1 MGRVFRFQTRSSDL
15 KQEMKLFAAILFA
28 ATTAQRDREREVEVS
43 NDDSYE
49 SYNAGFGGDDAY
61 GGFYDAFADA
71 FGDAGNYGDY
81 GYDNADDATAA
92 PVAVEAGRPVEVV
105 QEDDGKT
112 VFIDG
117 LALPA
122 SDPEDGSFNQNCWVA
137 RGTSSTAW
145 FTAGGGNG
153 WAKCNGGEHQACE
166 IKVTRNSQNEITQI
180 VSKCANQQSC
190 VDNMKQ
196 NFNPAAITAAGA
208 ALYGTYAQQQCRP
221 QFLAGANS
229 ALFGARQKASDSVCF
244 FCVEPCDADP
254 SGMTAAELRTAN
266 CVGTGA
272 ANEENSKPF
281 DGNDL
286 ELLGATDDTLDTNVS
301 DGTDLST
308 ASDFLNMNWY
318 STVSIDMK
326 SSDLRETRE
335 VSRIQHYQ
343 LSLIDDANVSPFPA

>member
-43 NDDSYE
+43 NDDSYD

-153 WAKCNGGEHQACE
+153 WAQCNGGEHQA
-166 IKVTRNSQNEITQI
+166 
-180 VSKCANQQSC
+180 C

-196 NFNPAAITAAGA
+196 NFNPAANAGTN
-208 ALYGTYAQQQCRP
+208 LYDTYAQQQCRP
-221 QFLAGANS
+221 QHLASSTS
-229 ALFGARQKASDSVCF
+229 ALFGPRQKKNDSVCF
-244 FCVEPCDADP
+244 FCIEPCSDDTAMASGTQTQLQDA
-254 SGMTAAELRTAN
+254 S
-266 CVGTGA
+266 CVGTSGTA
-272 ANEENSKPF
+272 SNSMPF
-281 DGNDL
+281 TGLDL
-286 ELLGATDDTLDTNVS
+286 DLLAATDAGLDKKVYNGVDITS
-301 DGTDLST
+301 TD
-308 ASDFLNMNWY
+308 SDFFNMNWY
-318 STVSIDMK
+318 SVVSV
-326 SSDLRETRE
+326 DLIEGENRDTRE

-343 LSLIDDANVSPFPA
+343 LSLVNDAAISPF

>member
-43 NDDSYE
+43 NDDSYD

-61 GGFYDAFADA
+61 GGSYDAFADA

-153 WAKCNGGEHQACE
+153 WAQCNGGEHQACE
-166 IKVTRNSQNEITQI
+166 IKVTRNSKNEITQI

-190 VDNMKQ
+190 VDNMIHMHS
-196 NFNPAAITAAGA
+196 NNAAHNILQVQPVPCSVRVRKKMILFAFSVSSHAAMILQWHLVPKLNCRMPVVLVRV
-208 ALYGTYAQQQCRP
+208 ALQVTQCRLLDWISIFW
-221 QFLAGANS
+221 QQLMLVLTKKF
-229 ALFGARQKASDSVCF
+229 
-244 FCVEPCDADP
+244 
-254 SGMTAAELRTAN
+254 TTELTLLLQTRT
-266 CVGTGA
+266 
-272 ANEENSKPF
+272 S
-281 DGNDL
+281 
-286 ELLGATDDTLDTNVS
+286 
-301 DGTDLST
+301 ST
-308 ASDFLNMNWY
+308 
-318 STVSIDMK
+318 
-326 SSDLRETRE
+326 
-335 VSRIQHYQ
+335 
-343 LSLIDDANVSPFPA
+343 